1 MNLSQLL
8 HWDCKVCFFSGSS
21 STFASTFIA
30 CFLLQRSS
38 FHKGQILAYIR
49 SWRSV
54 EHRNSAE
61 RERDRRGCEPMKNTF
76 SEIDQ
81 TKIIQHFLKLQWQ
94 NQYQELSENHSV
106 LICLDLRG
114 SAQTISRLIRGLKMY
129 TIILVWE
136 E

>member
-21 STFASTFIA
+21 STFASTFID

-49 SWRSV
+49 SWRS
-54 EHRNSAE
+54 AE
-61 RERDRRGCEPMKNTF
+61 DIEIQQSENETERGCEPMKNTF

-94 NQYQELSENHSV
+94 NQY
-106 LICLDLRG
+106 
-114 SAQTISRLIRGLKMY
+114 
-129 TIILVWE
+129 
-136 E
+136 